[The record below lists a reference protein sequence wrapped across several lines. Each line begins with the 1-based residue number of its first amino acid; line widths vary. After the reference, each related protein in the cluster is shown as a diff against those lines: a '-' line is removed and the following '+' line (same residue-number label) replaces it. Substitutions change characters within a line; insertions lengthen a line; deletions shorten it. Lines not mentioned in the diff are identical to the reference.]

1 MKEIGGYFELELR
14 HGNHYHKDAMQLN
27 TARNCFEYI
36 LRAHT
41 YSKVYIP
48 YYTCEVLLEPLIK
61 CNVGYEFYSI
71 DLSLEPK
78 TLPQLQPNEAF
89 LYTNYYGLK
98 QAYIETLAARYGS
111 QLIVDNSQAFFA
123 PAFSNIDTFYS
134 ARKFFGV
141 PDGAYLYTTVQTDI
155 PISASVAFR
164 NMEHLLVRADI
175 NAEMGYRAF
184 QTNEEVLCHAPISRM
199 SNISSKILCGID
211 YEQVKHRRR
220 ENYQTLATSLGKQ
233 NKLHLALPDDA
244 VPMVYPFLTTDD
256 TLRATF
262 VQNKIF
268 VPTYWQN
275 VLQWT
280 NEQQATERQ
289 LVQYLLPL
297 PIDQRYTAQDMQII
311 LSHIHTL

>member
-14 HGNHYHKDAMQLN
+14 HGKQYHQDAIQLN

-36 LRAHT
+36 LRVHG

-61 CNVGYEFYSI
+61 CNVGYEFYPI
-71 DLSLEPK
+71 DISLEPE
-78 TLPQLQPNEAF
+78 TLPILQPNEAF

-98 QAYIETLAARYGS
+98 QACVESLAARYGS

-123 PAFSNIDTFYS
+123 PALPNIDTFYS

-141 PDGAYLYTTVQTDI
+141 PDGAYLYTTEKTDI
-155 PISASVAFR
+155 PIPACALYR
-164 NMEHLLVRADI
+164 NMEHLLARADT
-175 NAEMGYRAF
+175 NAEAGYKAF
-184 QTNEEVLCHAPISRM
+184 HSNEKALCNAPISRM
-199 SNISSKILCGID
+199 SVISSKILSGID

-220 ENYQTLATSLGKQ
+220 ENYKTLALALGEKNNLQ
-233 NKLHLALPDDA
+233 FTLPDDA

-256 TLRATF
+256 SLRARLIT
-262 VQNKIF
+262 NKVF

-275 VLQWT
+275 VLLWT
-280 NEQQATERQ
+280 DEYQTIERQ
-289 LVQYLLPL
+289 LVEYLLPL
-297 PIDQRYTAQDMQII
+297 PIDQRYTVQDMQTI
-311 LSHIHTL
+311 LSYINTL